1 MSSLFTD
8 EDLTNLEINNDN
20 QPVTV
25 LGKSF
30 ANDNERRQY
39 FREELRKK
47 LPELKKLE
55 GYPIGEDDDIINL
68 SDPPYYTACP
78 NPWLKDFVAEWEK
91 TTRFTT
97 LTLIIQKCLTL
108 QLCVTF
114 CITHSRET
122 LCLTDLRELE

>member
-39 FREELRKK
+39 FRDELRKK

-78 NPWLKDFVAEWEK
+78 N
-91 TTRFTT
+91 
-97 LTLIIQKCLTL
+97 
-108 QLCVTF
+108 
-114 CITHSRET
+114 
-122 LCLTDLRELE
+122 